1 MAKNHMPVAHFGV
14 RPDQVRADC
23 APPKALDKWQP
34 ELHAR
39 ALADAGG
46 DDLPLVVDVMDVI
59 GESWDGYGVTARRVG
74 ALLRQAPDRAV
85 VVNINSPG
93 GDVFEGLA
101 IYNLLRGHKGDVT
114 VRVVGLAASAASII
128 AMAGDRVEIA
138 RAGFLMIHNTWVF
151 AVGDRNDLT
160 SVAGQLAAFDEVMA
174 DLYAVR
180 SGIDAA
186 EIGKMMDRET
196 WISGRAAIDQGF
208 ADELLAADAIE
219 INETARA
226 EAPRVKNI
234 AKIDAAMA
242 RGGMPRSERRQ
253 MIKGM
258 TSMPGAAD
266 DDMPRAVDAMAA
278 LMGSAKKTL
287 AQMEN
292 DHGL

>member
-34 ELHAR
+34 ELQAR
-39 ALADAGG
+39 ALAEGEDATS
-46 DDLPLVVDVMDVI
+46 PLVIDVMDVI

-74 ALLRQAPDRAV
+74 ALLRQGPDRAV
-85 VVNINSPG
+85 TVNINSPG

-160 SVAGQLAAFDEVMA
+160 TIAGQLAAFDDVMA

-180 SGIDAA
+180 SGVDAA
-186 EIGKMMDRET
+186 EITKMMDRET

-208 ADELLAADAIE
+208 ADDLLAADAIE
-219 INETARA
+219 ANAALRA

-242 RGGMPRSERRQ
+242 RGGLPRSERRQ
-253 MIKGM
+253 MIKEI
-258 TSMPGAAD
+258 TNSTPGAAD
-266 DDMPRAVDAMAA
+266 DDTPRAVDPLAA
-278 LMGSAKKTL
+278 LLGSVRKTL
-287 AQMEN
+287 AQLEK
-292 DHGL
+292 